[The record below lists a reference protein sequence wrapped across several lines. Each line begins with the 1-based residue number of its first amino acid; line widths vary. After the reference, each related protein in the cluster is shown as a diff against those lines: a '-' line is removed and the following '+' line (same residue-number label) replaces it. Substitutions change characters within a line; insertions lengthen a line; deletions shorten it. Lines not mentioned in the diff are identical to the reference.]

1 MKIKFPVE
9 ETVKKRYSVRNYQER
24 VIEAD
29 KTNAIAAFI
38 KTLENPFGPTITF
51 HTLDIK
57 PGATTQKLGTYGV
70 IKGASHYI
78 GTTITPEPMALEA
91 LGYEFEA
98 LVLFLADL
106 GLGTCWLGGTFDRQS
121 FSAAMEIKAGEI
133 FPIITPY
140 GYAADHKHFKEKAMR
155 KLIKADQR
163 KNWSQ
168 LFFKNDFQTP
178 LTQATA
184 GDLAFALEMVR
195 LGPSASN
202 KQPWR
207 IVLLDGNC
215 HFYEAKAPGY
225 SKAFAYDIQRVD
237 LGIAAAHFDFATQEG
252 NINGHFVTTA
262 PPELTLPQHLEYVFS
277 WIRE

>member
-1 MKIKFPVE
+1 MNINFPIE
-9 ETVKKRYSVRNYQER
+9 ATVKKRSSVRNYKEQA
-24 VIEAD
+24 IEAD
-29 KTNAIAAFI
+29 KQKAIESFI
-38 KTLENPFGPTITF
+38 DSLENPFGQNIKF
-51 HTLDIK
+51 HTLDLK
-57 PGATTQKLGTYGV
+57 SGPTAQKLGTYGV

-78 GTTITPEPMALEA
+78 GTTITQEPLALEA

-98 LVLFLADL
+98 LVLYLADL

-121 FSAAMEIKAGEI
+121 FSNAMKIETGEI

-163 KNWSQ
+163 KEWQ
-168 LFFKNDFQTP
+168 HLFFINDFQSP
-178 LTQATA
+178 LTAAAA
-184 GDLAFALEMVR
+184 GDLAFALELVR

-207 IVLLDGNC
+207 IVLIDGNC
-215 HFYEAKAPGY
+215 HFYEAKEPGY

-237 LGIAAAHFDFATQEG
+237 LGIAAAHFDFAMKERK
-252 NINGHFVTTA
+252 IDGHFVTSA
-262 PPELTLPQHLEYVFS
+262 QPDIDLPKHMEYVFS
-277 WIRE
+277 WIRA